1 MQYYQY
7 INQKYLEILGFSL
20 ESSGKKFETILS
32 EQGVSLNDN
41 KKSEN
46 INRIPNKAGVS
57 GPMIVNPE
65 IMKALCL
72 YEANNFGRSDTY
84 AFVLKISVKADKEQ
98 LKSIKEDLLSIL
110 NVSFRKS
117 DVLSEIDEDC
127 FELLLKFRNVEDTEI
142 IKKRI
147 LSRFS
152 KKYEQDN
159 ILELEWRKL

>member
-1 MQYYQY
+1 M
-7 INQKYLEILGFSL
+7 
-20 ESSGKKFETILS
+20 
-32 EQGVSLNDN
+32 
-41 KKSEN
+41 
-46 INRIPNKAGVS
+46 
-57 GPMIVNPE
+57 
-65 IMKALCL
+65 
-72 YEANNFGRSDTY
+72 
-84 AFVLKISVKADKEQ
+84 KISVKADKEQ

-110 NVSFRKS
+110 KVSFRKS

-127 FELLLKFRNVEDTEI
+127 FELLLKFRNEEDTEI

>member
-1 MQYYQY
+1 M
-7 INQKYLEILGFSL
+7 
-20 ESSGKKFETILS
+20 
-32 EQGVSLNDN
+32 
-41 KKSEN
+41 EN
-46 INRIPNKAGVS
+46 
-57 GPMIVNPE
+57 
-65 IMKALCL
+65 
-72 YEANNFGRSDTY
+72 NNIEE
-84 AFVLKISVKADKEQ
+84 L
-98 LKSIKEDLLSIL
+98 KEDLLSIL